1 MFGKLL
7 FCVAALTSAALAQ
20 DISIALPAQGTNIT
34 AGSNFVVQVERATS
48 SNSVQEISLV
58 IAGMQCLDGC
68 PGTGNGIGHAILYSG
83 TFDPESTNGEG
94 KSYQNFTV
102 TAPNFFQG
110 TMQLNVARFYLEGLY
125 NIAELELADTTVTLT
140 GATG

>member
-7 FCVAALTSAALAQ
+7 FCVAALASAALAQ
-20 DISIALPAQGTNIT
+20 DISIALPAQGTNIA

-48 SNSVQEISLV
+48 SNSVEEISLV
-58 IAGMQCLDGC
+58 IAGLQCLGGC
-68 PGTGNGIGHAILYSG
+68 SGYGIGHTILYSG

-110 TMQLNVARFYLEGLY
+110 TMQLNVARFYLEGMT
-125 NIAELELADTTVTLT
+125 NFAELELADTTVTLT
-140 GATG
+140 GGSG